1 MLSNVDK
8 VYFDGLKSNLPNLD
22 KKASEAI
29 KSFAALVD
37 ELNKFNKLGTGTPV
51 KEEVKHLTGELNN
64 SSVFFA
70 RMIGDEL
77 NKLHGIVNP
86 VSTSETE
93 VESKS

>member
-8 VYFDGLKSNLPNLD
+8 VYFDGLKDNLPSLD

-29 KSFAALVD
+29 KSFAEFVT
-37 ELNKFNKLGTGTPV
+37 ELNKVNKLSTGTPV
-51 KEEVKHLTGELNN
+51 KEQVKQLAGELNN

-70 RMIGDEL
+70 KMIGDEL

-86 VSTSETE
+86 ASVNETE